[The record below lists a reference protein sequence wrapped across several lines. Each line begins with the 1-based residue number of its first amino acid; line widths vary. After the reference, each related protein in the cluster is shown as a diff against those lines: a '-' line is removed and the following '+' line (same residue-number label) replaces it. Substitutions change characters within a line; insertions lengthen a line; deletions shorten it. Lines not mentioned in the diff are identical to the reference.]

1 MSRSTTPVFR
11 VPGAA
16 KLVVIATLL
25 GLLAGCASK
34 AMPTRQENIC
44 HIFEDKRGW
53 HYHALQMEKTWGV
66 PVHVPMAMMFQ
77 ESSFRHNA
85 RPPRRK
91 ILGIIPGSRPSN
103 ARGYSQAL
111 TATWNDYQEETGN
124 RRASR
129 TNFADSI
136 DFMGWYINKT
146 HSINRVSKWD
156 ARHQY
161 LNYHEGWG
169 GYRRGT
175 HRNKAWLLAVA
186 GRVDQRSNTY
196 YQQYQ
201 ACKGSLSRGRL
212 FR

>member
-1 MSRSTTPVFR
+1 MPRFTPTAR
-11 VPGAA
+11 RPAA
-16 KLVVIATLL
+16 GKLISLL
-25 GLLAGCASK
+25 VLAALLAGCASK
-34 AMPTRQENIC
+34 AVPTRQENIC
-44 HIFEDKRGW
+44 HIFADQRGW

-66 PVHVPMAMMFQ
+66 PVHVPMAMMYQ

-85 RPPRRK
+85 RPPRRT
-91 ILGIIPGSRPSN
+91 ILGFIPAGRPSD
-103 ARGYSQAL
+103 ALGYSQAL
-111 TATWNDYQEETGN
+111 SSTWNDYRQETGN
-124 RRASR
+124 RRANR

-156 ARHQY
+156 AQHQY

-175 HRNKAWLLAVA
+175 HRNKAWLQGVA
-186 GRVDQRSNTY
+186 RRVDTRANSY
-196 YQQYQ
+196 HQQYQ
-201 ACKGSLSRGRL
+201 GCQRNLSRSR

>member
-136 DFMGWYINKT
+136 DFMGWYISKT
-146 HSINRVSKWD
+146 HSINGVSKWD
-156 ARHQY
+156 AENQY

-175 HRNKAWLLAVA
+175 HRNKPWLQGVA
-186 GRVDQRSNTY
+186 RRVDARARTY
-196 YQQYQ
+196 SQQYQ
-201 ACKGSLSRGRL
+201 RCQGSLSRSRL